1 MVALYLQLGA
11 ITPSHS
17 GLRDPVEAIMLAVRA
32 LVLRFGRDDVRPRE
46 RVVWLTGG
54 LLYGHRP
61 LPP

>member
-1 MVALYLQLGA
+1 MVALDLQLVA
-11 ITPSHS
+11 VTPAHS
-17 GLRDPVEAIMLAVRA
+17 GLRDPVEAIVLAVRA

-54 LLYGHRP
+54 RLYGHRP